1 VQDKGRV
8 TRSVSF
14 TIMDLFFTNNK
25 RQEKMRKRK
34 KEYDWKYI
42 MKFDTK
48 WSHLSGELFDTHAAH
63 SSRSN
68 YPTDTHP

>member
-1 VQDKGRV
+1 MSIIKPTYTVQDKGRV

-48 WSHLSGELFDTHAAH
+48 
-63 SSRSN
+63 
-68 YPTDTHP
+68 